1 MRSSISTYAM
11 TTGWWLTACCV
22 LLASMIGAPSVL
34 AQAEPDTV
42 GSLPGIEIETAVD
55 KAEAHIGDL
64 IMYELT
70 IVYDSTYTL
79 VPPPLGANLGSFDV
93 KDYQPDVETRLDDGR
108 IQSRTTFKLSTF
120 TTGEYTIPPLPVVFE
135 LPDSTRKLLL
145 AEPVPINVLSLLDDA
160 AGDSL
165 DIRPLKA
172 QYAFPHD
179 YTPYYVWGG
188 LGFVLIVLVI
198 GLLFWFRR
206 RKDEGELED
215 LRPPW
220 EKSFEKL
227 AFLRQEDFVGREE
240 YKEYYLA
247 LTEISR
253 EYLGWMF
260 KVDVL
265 EMTTTQFMKVF
276 ADIELPDGVYDE
288 LGEFF
293 KHADQVKFAR
303 YVPLRERT
311 ETDFELAHNMVEQI
325 RAEFERRQE
334 EEVKIQTI
342 DKAAEPEIE
351 ETV

>member
-1 MRSSISTYAM
+1 M
-11 TTGWWLTACCV
+11 TPSRWLAACIV
-22 LLASMIGAPSVL
+22 LLAAMMGAPSVF

-55 KAEAHIGDL
+55 KAEAYIGDL

-93 KDYQPDVETRLDDGR
+93 KDYQPDVETRLDHGR

-120 TTGEYTIPPLPVVFE
+120 TTGDYTIPPLPVVFE

-145 AEPVPINVLSLLDDA
+145 AEPVPIKVLSLLDDA

-165 DIRPLKA
+165 DIQPLKA

-188 LGFVLIVLVI
+188 LGFVLIALGI
-198 GLLFWFRR
+198 GIFLWFRR
-206 RKDEGELED
+206 RKEGKESED

-227 AFLRQEDFVGREE
+227 AFLKQDDFVGKEQ

-247 LTEISR
+247 LTEIIR

-265 EMTTTQFMKVF
+265 EMTTTQFMKAF
-276 ADIELPDGVYDE
+276 AEIELPVGIYDE

-311 ETDFELAHNMVEQI
+311 EIDFELAHNLVEQV
-325 RAEFERRQE
+325 RADFERRQE
-334 EEVKIQTI
+334 EEVKVQTV
-342 DKAAEPEIE
+342 DKVAEPEIE
-351 ETV
+351 ETA